1 MSEYYE
7 YINKNRELRVTLF
20 DKQNELM
27 QVMNS
32 VASKYIKWSLAK
44 DHFIQEI
51 IRYSSQISRSAF
63 AGAST
68 LQEAIDSLDREIASL
83 KKQDEELT
91 KNQMRQFVVVRPVN
105 VEHSRGSSSTDV
117 VNVDLFIA
125 GVGFISGGLQVVAG
139 VGMMSSGAGM
149 IPGVLLTLH
158 GINNLIENGYYL
170 LYQQSFTGPL
180 RFIYEDVGEL
190 FGLDTKTSDTIYTL
204 VDVGLSLNGMFGYK
218 LTENAQRLYRYVNAD
233 LLWGMKTMGIN
244 LMGPGDRVI
253 EILGDANT
261 LIGQWRANQ

>member
-1 MSEYYE
+1 MSDYDEG
-7 YINKNRELRVTLF
+7 IFKKRDLRITLF
-20 DKQNELM
+20 DKQSELIH
-27 QVMNS
+27 VMDS
-32 VASKYIKWSLAK
+32 VANKYIKWSLAK

-51 IRYSSQISRSAF
+51 ISYSSHIDEYAF
-63 AGAST
+63 SGEEA
-68 LQEAIDSLDREIASL
+68 LQQAIDSLDCEIASL

-91 KNQMRQFVVVRPVN
+91 KKQMRQFVAVRPIN
-105 VEHSRGSSSTDV
+105 VEHSKGDSGRDV
-117 VNVDLFIA
+117 INVDLFIA

-139 VGMMSSGAGM
+139 VGMMSSGAG
-149 IPGVLLTLH
+149 IVPGLLLTAH
-158 GINNLIENGYYL
+158 GVNNLIENGYYL

-180 RFIYEDVGEL
+180 RFVYEGVGDL
-190 FGLDTKTSDTIYTL
+190 FGLDTKVSDTIYTF

-218 LTENAQRLYRYVNAD
+218 LAEDAQRLYRYINAD

-253 EILGDANT
+253 EILGDTNT